1 MSQTDNPFAGFN
13 GAQPFTEFGW
23 RVKADEHSKAVILE
37 LYPLYDVE
45 AVTQLGLEPDAA
57 KELSQ
62 ALAGAA
68 D

>member
-1 MSQTDNPFAGFN
+1 MSETDNPFAGFS

-23 RVKADEHSKAVILE
+23 RVKSDEGSKAVILE

-45 AVTQLGLEPDAA
+45 AVTQLGLAQGAA

-62 ALAGAA
+62 ALAGVA

>member
-1 MSQTDNPFAGFN
+1 MSETDNPFAGFG

-23 RVKADEHSKAVILE
+23 RVKTDEPSKAVLLE
-37 LYPLYDVE
+37 LYPLFDVE

-62 ALAGAA
+62 ALAAAA